1 MKTKLQFLNFTVF
14 TTKFVLTLFLF
25 SSTLLSEKSFA
36 QCPAAGDQITYGI
49 NQWIGYV
56 YASVNTSNP
65 PTNAFTTTYRGYI
78 TQPEVFS
85 QNLANGSLSGPNLC
99 GTYADQFSIRYRMRK
114 NFPAGNYTFLVGGD
128 DGYRLSVNGGSSYI
142 ITNWND
148 HGYTTSTTTVFLS
161 GSVDLVLEYYEQG
174 GISNVSFA
182 YGDCSNPSSQ
192 PDSLAG
198 PSNVCLGNSVTLT
211 ATGGTHAFGAIYE
224 WGTGATVGSNIIAGQ
239 NEQSLTVSPTATTTY
254 WVRRVD
260 TACGIATAGR
270 TRTVTVG
277 TSSTAPTAITGNT
290 NICVGSATTL
300 TATGGTNG
308 SNSAFQWGTG
318 STIGSNI
325 IAGETGATLTVSPT
339 TTSTYWVRRRDSG
352 TCAGP
357 TSGITTTV
365 TINVPQGD
373 QVSYGNNSWIGYVY
387 SYSDTAGNPPSNVF
401 ETYRGYTTQPIA
413 FDVDLGSG
421 TISGA
426 NICGSYGD
434 YFGVRLKLQ
443 HNITPGYYTFTV
455 GGDDGYRLSIDGGA
469 TYILNNWSDHGY
481 TTSTTASI
489 FLSGPQNFVL
499 EYYEKGG
506 SSRLSFNY
514 TACTNF
520 STAPTAIIGNTNICA
535 SSGGTT
541 LTATGGNHGENATY
555 QWGTGSTV
563 GSNIIGG
570 QTSASIYVDPAT
582 TTTYWVRRIGGTCN
596 ITTAGLTTT
605 VNITSR
611 STQPTSISGGNVT
624 ICNGNSVTLTANG
637 GTSGTN
643 GTFQWGTGNTP
654 GANIIAG
661 ATTNTLTVSPSS
673 TTVYWVRRADGAPC
687 NVTTN
692 ALSTTITVQTVS
704 TAPTSIS
711 GNTNLCS
718 TDGGTN
724 LTAIGGTTG
733 SNGTFQWGT
742 GSVIGANIIGGQTNS
757 TLYVNPTSTTT
768 YWVRRQD
775 ASPCNSFTNGVTLTV
790 NVTVRST
797 QPSSIS
803 GGNITVCEGST
814 FTLTATGGTMGGNAI
829 YEWGTGYS
837 AGINTI
843 AGQNSA
849 TLTTTA
855 ATTGGYWVRRVDGNP
870 CNVSTGHTTTTITV
884 NSSSTAPTGISGVT
898 SLCSG
903 TGGTTLTATGGTTGS
918 NGRFQWGTGSI
929 VGSNIL
935 SGQNNASLY
944 INPTT
949 TTTYW
954 VRRQDLTPCNSVTSG
969 IVVTVTVETAP
980 TQPTT
985 ISSTSTIC
993 LGQLVT
999 LTASGGT
1006 MGTNSVFQWGT
1017 GATVGNNIITNENGN
1032 TLTVSPTSTT
1042 TYWVRRVSNG
1052 TCGTITNGVTRTITV
1067 NSPATA
1073 PTSITGGGSQACP
1086 GTSRTL
1092 TATGGSGSVFE
1103 WGTGVVGTNIIAG
1116 QTGASISVNPNQTT
1130 TYWVRRVLSS
1140 PCSGFTDAVSTTV
1153 SIIGITGDYTIFGDQ
1168 VWNVYG
1174 FSNGDID
1181 LTNPNYMGYYVDN
1194 RINLNT
1200 QTGTN
1205 GWNINNSPSS
1215 STGWNGCTV
1224 PNDNFTLSA
1233 KRKGFPCGNYT
1244 ITLPD
1249 WDDQVR
1255 VFINGNLVFSCDS
1268 WYAANACVGN
1278 VGNFYLDS
1286 ESTIEVRIR
1295 EFGGLANVSMS
1306 LVKTSIEPTAPT
1318 GINGITAICS
1328 SSSTTLTATGGSDGT
1343 SSLYQWGK
1351 GSTVGENILI
1361 GETSSSVTVD
1371 PTSTTTYWVRR
1382 VDILCNTFTSAAF
1395 VTVTVFEETV
1405 AGTLSSGETIICKS
1419 KLPNAISLNGNIGSV
1434 VKWQKASNSSFTVN
1448 VSDINST
1455 NTTLTGTEIGYLT
1468 ANTYIRAV
1476 VQNETCET
1484 KYTIPVVI
1492 EIPDAIVY
1500 NGTWQGVPDET
1511 KSVIIQSNLT
1521 LTQPLHVCSCEVAG
1535 TAILTVNSG
1544 VTLTV
1549 EGDVTVSN
1557 SAELVIR
1564 DTGSLLQ
1571 IENNAVNT
1579 GKITV
1584 YRKTTPMKPA
1594 DYTYWSSPVSDW
1606 RLNQLSPN
1614 TPSNR
1619 FYSYSPTIANWVV
1632 HTGGNEIMQA
1642 SKGYIVRAPNGW
1654 SLTNATNGI
1663 YEGTFKGT
1671 ANNGI
1676 INVPVIKG
1684 AHTSNLIGNP
1694 YPSAIDIDEFILN
1707 PANAAIFDGTIY
1719 LWTHNTAISSSI
1731 PGNYVYNYT
1740 SDDYASYNL
1749 TGGVKSAST
1758 AITGG
1763 VEPSG
1768 KIASGQAF
1776 FIDVKSS
1783 LPNGNYTGV
1792 FNNQM
1797 RIADENNQ
1805 FFRTE
1810 LPKSTEAVE
1819 KNRLWLNIFNSGG
1832 AYHETLLG
1840 YVQGATNELDYGY
1853 DGKFI
1858 NAGNFVSIYSI
1869 LNTDKLSIQARAL
1882 PFNQQE
1888 VIPIGYRS
1896 SITGQ
1901 MGISIEKKDG
1911 FFMNQTVYLHDYE
1924 LGITHNLSEGAYW
1937 FTAQQGTFDTRFELR
1952 FVDGTLSFDQPI
1964 NQSSNVQIVGQNNVL
1979 EIKSNT
1985 TSIDSVYIYDVT
1997 GKLLRT
2003 EKEIQSNQY
2012 LSKPLYI
2019 ANQVVIVKVVLEND
2033 QIITQK
2039 IAF

>member
-1 MKTKLQFLNFTVF
+1 MKTKLQFQNFTVF
-14 TTKFVLTLFLF
+14 TKKIVLTLFLF
-25 SSTLLSEKSFA
+25 LSFLLSEKSFA
-36 QCPAAGDQITYGI
+36 QCPASGDQVTYGI
-49 NQWIGYV
+49 DQWIGYV

-85 QNLANGSLSGPNLC
+85 QNLASGTLSGPNLC

-148 HGYTTSTTTVFLS
+148 HSYTTSTTTVFLS
-161 GSVDLVLEYYEQG
+161 GNVDLVLEYYEQG
-174 GISNVSFA
+174 GLSHVSFA
-182 YGDCSNPSSQ
+182 YGNCTTLSTQ
-192 PDSLAG
+192 PDSLTG

-211 ATGGTHAFGAIYE
+211 ATGGTHAFGAVYE

-239 NEQSLTVSPTATTTY
+239 SGQTFTVSPTVTTTY

-260 TACGIATAGR
+260 IACGNTTAGR
-270 TRTVTVG
+270 TRTVTVA
-277 TSSTAPTAITGNT
+277 TPSSAPTSITGNT
-290 NICVGSATTL
+290 NICLSNSTTL

-308 SNSAFQWGTG
+308 SNSAFQWGIG

-339 TTSTYWVRRRDSG
+339 TTTTYWVRRRDSG

-357 TSGITTTV
+357 TSGVTTTV
-365 TINVPQGD
+365 TVNVPLGD

-520 STAPTAIIGNTNICA
+520 STAPTAITGNTNICA

-541 LTATGGNHGENATY
+541 LTASGGNHGENANY
-555 QWGTGSTV
+555 QWGTGSTI

-582 TTTYWVRRIGGTCN
+582 NTTYWVRRIGGTCN
-596 ITTAGLTTT
+596 ITTAGVTTT
-605 VNITSR
+605 VNVTIR

-661 ATTNTLTVSPSS
+661 ATTNTLTVSPTSN
-673 TTVYWVRRADGAPC
+673 TVYWVRRADGAPC

-711 GNTNLCS
+711 GSTNLCS

-742 GSVIGANIIGGQTNS
+742 GSVIGSNIIGGQTNS
-757 TLYVNPTSTTT
+757 TLYVNPTTTTT

-775 ASPCNSFTNGVTLTV
+775 AAPCNSFTNGATLTV
-790 NVTVRST
+790 NVTIRST
-797 QPSSIS
+797 QPTTIS
-803 GGNITVCEGST
+803 GGDITVCQGST
-814 FTLTATGGTMGGNAI
+814 ITLTATGGTMGGNAI
-829 YEWGTGYS
+829 YEWGTGYN
-837 AGINTI
+837 AGVNTI
-843 AGQNSA
+843 AGQNGV
-849 TLTTTA
+849 TLTTTVT
-855 ATTGGYWVRRVDGNP
+855 TTGGYWVRRVDASP
-870 CNVSTGHTTTTITV
+870 CNVATGHTTTTITV

-929 VGSNIL
+929 IGSNIL

-969 IVVTVTVETAP
+969 VVVTVTVETAP

-993 LGQLVT
+993 SGQSVT

-1017 GATVGNNIITNENGN
+1017 GATVGNNIIANENGS

-1067 NSPATA
+1067 TSPATA

-1103 WGTGVVGTNIIAG
+1103 WGTGAVGTNIIVG

-1153 SIIGITGDYTIFGDQ
+1153 SITGITGDYTVFGDQ

-1174 FSNGDID
+1174 FSNGDIN
-1181 LTNPNYMGYYVDN
+1181 LANPNYVGFYVDN
-1194 RINLNT
+1194 RLNLNT

-1205 GWNINNSPSS
+1205 GWNLNNSPSS
-1215 STGWNGCTV
+1215 SAGWNGCTV
-1224 PNDNFTLSA
+1224 PNDNFTFSA
-1233 KRKGFPCGNYT
+1233 RRKGFPCGNYT
-1244 ITLPD
+1244 ITLPQ

-1286 ESTIEVRIR
+1286 ESTIELRIR
-1295 EFGGLANVSMS
+1295 EFGGLANVIID
-1306 LVKTSIEPTAPT
+1306 LNKTSIEPTAPT
-1318 GINGITAICS
+1318 GINGITAICP
-1328 SSSTTLTATGGSDGT
+1328 SSSTTLTAIGGTDGT
-1343 SSLYQWGK
+1343 NSLYQWGK

-1455 NTTLTGTEIGYLT
+1455 NTTLTGPEIGYLN

-1484 KYTIPVVI
+1484 KYTIPVLI
-1492 EIPDAIVY
+1492 EIPDAVVY

-1819 KNRLWLNIFNSGG
+1819 KNRLWLNIFNTGG

-1911 FFMNQTVYLHDYE
+1911 FFANQTVFLHDYV
-1924 LGITHNLSEGAYW
+1924 LGITHNLTEGPYW

-1952 FVDGTLSFDQPI
+1952 FVDGTLSIDQPI